1 MAHPLQFGQIDPF
14 VRYGQFLTITSNRQ
28 YEEIASYDYRLFYCN
43 GGEGTIL
50 VNGTP
55 YAMKIGSVA
64 LWAPGLEYSLHLA
77 NGSDHVDLIGVNFD
91 YTQNRADLAEPI
103 PPAKWRNFDAN
114 QIVEK
119 IEFQDHAALNS
130 PIYAN
135 GLQVL
140 RSPLYHSASEYI
152 AKKPFYQ
159 SRTSGLLKSN
169 LALIARTAVYTNSVT
184 KSELLADKVIQHIN
198 RHYRDD
204 ITNQSLGELFGYHP
218 NHLNRIVVQQTGMSV
233 HHYLINCRI
242 NAAIELLQASDIK
255 AAEIAEAVGFKDIS
269 HFLKYFKKATGKT
282 TRDFRKQQE

>member
-1 MAHPLQFGQIDPF
+1 MTNRKVGEYYGASTTIWENWPF
-14 VRYGQFLTITSNRQ
+14 
-28 YEEIASYDYRLFYCN
+28 C
-43 GGEGTIL
+43 
-50 VNGTP
+50 
-55 YAMKIGSVA
+55 A
-64 LWAPGLEYSLHLA
+64 LWAIFNHNLQPAVWGNCLVRLPPVLLQRRRGHHSCKRHPHLA

-91 YTQNRADLAEPI
+91 YTQNHADLAEPI
-103 PPAKWRNFDAN
+103 PPAKWRNFDAS
-114 QIVEK
+114 QIIEK

-140 RSPLYHSASEYI
+140 RSPLYHLASEYI

-159 SRTSGLLKSN
+159 SRVSGLLKSN

-204 ITNQSLGELFGYHP
+204 ITNQSLGKLFGYHP

-233 HHYLINCRI
+233 HHYLISCRI